1 MDPKQ
6 VDCII
11 TSGGIATRQSLFGG
25 INMKRSA
32 SELNLEEF
40 LRNSPEIINID
51 DNQSFKEER
60 IGEIRFQRA
69 KICGGGEEEEE
80 EADGFFADV
89 HKSFEDVCAGD
100 LSFGYRVRNTLNGFS
115 SCGGMTDNFNAWSH
129 NLNPRQSSISAT
141 MDSQSSIC
149 AGSPT
154 SVQEP
159 TVNGDNQVRG
169 NTSGSSREQSDD
181 DDLEAGTCEQSRDSI
196 DLKRKRRMVSNRESA
211 RRSRRRKQE
220 HLVELELQVD
230 KLRGEHATLY
240 KQLTDTTR
248 QFQEAATDN
257 RVFKSDVEAL
267 RVKVKLAED
276 MVARGTMT
284 TYSLNNLLLNR
295 SVSPQPLSSNNLSCI
310 SEMCSPNSGIQ
321 SDGTS
326 SFIDEMSINGQ
337 IAALGLEILGGDHN
351 TSAAGIIKNK
361 INSCNN
367 PPPLRRMN
375 NGSLELPV
383 QSRIVSDAAVSCV
396 SESIWPWGSQV
407 LPPMSKQI

>member
-11 TSGGIATRQSLFGG
+11 TWGGIATRPPPPQNPSLLGG

-32 SELNLEEF
+32 SELNLEK
-40 LRNSPEIINID
+40 LLTEIINTD
-51 DNQSFKEER
+51 DNQSLKEER
-60 IGEIRFQRA
+60 IGEVRVQRT
-69 KICGGGEEEEE
+69 KFNGEEEEE
-80 EADGFFADV
+80 DEEADDFFAGV
-89 HKSFEDVCAGD
+89 HKNLVDVCAGD
-100 LSFGYRVRNTLNGFS
+100 LNSGFRVRNTLNGFS
-115 SCGGMTDNFNAWSH
+115 GCGGMTDNFVWSP

-154 SVQEP
+154 STHEP
-159 TVNGDNQVRG
+159 TNGDNQVRG

-181 DDLEAGTCEQSRDSI
+181 EDLEAGPCEQSKDSI

-220 HLVELELQVD
+220 HLVELESQVD
-230 KLRGEHATLY
+230 KLRGENASLY
-240 KQLTDTTR
+240 KKLNDATQ
-248 QFQEAATDN
+248 QFHEAATDN

-276 MVARGTMT
+276 MVARGTV

-295 SVSPQPLSSNNLSCI
+295 SVSPQPMNSNNLSCI
-310 SEMCSPNSGIQ
+310 TEMCPTSGIR

-326 SFIDEMSINGQ
+326 PFIGMSINGQ
-337 IAALGLEILGGDHN
+337 IAALGLDQNGDHN
-351 TSAAGIIKNK
+351 NPSGIIKNK
-361 INSCNN
+361 ISTS
-367 PPPLRRMN
+367 PLPLQRI
-375 NGSLELPV
+375 NGSLELP
-383 QSRIVSDAAVSCV
+383 QNRIVSDALNCL
-396 SESIWPWGSQV
+396 SEINWPWESQGA
-407 LPPMSKQI
+407 PMSSKHN